1 MPKNLNIENI
11 TFKHVQIKFLA
22 MHITNQKVRFDIF
35 TVGNLQNIFMKH
47 DIYPNDFCY
56 NIKINSFDPF
66 NVVWLLLQIY
76 LSDLRL
82 VLWSRVTY
90 IFYSFIKVFD
100 NTCVIIGYL
109 IGLNLSVLFFYFKIV
124 FAIILFSL

>member
-11 TFKHVQIKFLA
+11 TFKRVQIKFLA
-22 MHITNQKVRFDIF
+22 MHITNQKVSFDIF

-66 NVVWLLLQIY
+66 NVVLAIATNIPQRLKTGFVVQGHIY
-76 LSDLRL
+76 
-82 VLWSRVTY
+82 
-90 IFYSFIKVFD
+90 
-100 NTCVIIGYL
+100 
-109 IGLNLSVLFFYFKIV
+109 
-124 FAIILFSL
+124 ILFIY